1 MGKGNREALAAE
13 SLALGSCTV
22 DLAFLKRASR
32 SFNRQAVPCDPEILV
47 KVVAG
52 EVPGLLY
59 EWDIQDG
66 WDPIHFTKVRVQV
79 LAFQDLEITELSKN
93 RTAVALVPAVL
104 QLETGS
110 QAWDAAASR
119 RDKTE
124 WQGLA
129 APGADGT
136 FGANAAAL
144 PRNFREVSDLLAP
157 HRLVLKHSAA
167 KGDWNGHLGRCDR
180 NPSKT
185 ESERRPS
192 GE

>member
-1 MGKGNREALAAE
+1 
-13 SLALGSCTV
+13 
-22 DLAFLKRASR
+22 
-32 SFNRQAVPCDPEILV
+32 
-47 KVVAG
+47 
-52 EVPGLLY
+52 
-59 EWDIQDG
+59 
-66 WDPIHFTKVRVQV
+66 
-79 LAFQDLEITELSKN
+79 

-167 KGDWNGHLGRCDR
+167 KAAEPTLWRRGAPTRKLRRSARLEAGVGRGFL
-180 NPSKT
+180 ST
-185 ESERRPS
+185 
-192 GE
+192 